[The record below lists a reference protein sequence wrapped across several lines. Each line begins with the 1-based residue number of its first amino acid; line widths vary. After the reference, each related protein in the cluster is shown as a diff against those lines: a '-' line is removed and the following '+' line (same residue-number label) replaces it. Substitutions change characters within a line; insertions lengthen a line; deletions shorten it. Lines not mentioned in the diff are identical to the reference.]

1 MKDYKKSFVIFN
13 LLLIGAVL
21 FVMNTA
27 IMVYSYRTGVEELKT
42 VMQQR
47 IEPFNTIRNILRRQP
62 QGGTPPEGGNSPEDG
77 TPLEGGNSPGDAAPP
92 DGANPPG
99 HSTGTKARR
108 RSDKYLRTVSVFF
121 YNIDEDS
128 VSVISKDELKSD
140 DALLDT
146 ARKIYAARE
155 NFGTLG
161 AENLYYFKQS
171 TPTELKIAVA
181 SRNFIRL
188 SMLELFAVLAAIFV
202 LSMLVFYFISRKL
215 ADRAAKPLE
224 DAMAREKQFITD
236 ASHDLKTPLTVILS
250 NMDILG
256 RGQSGEEERWIDA
269 TKRAAEGMRRLIEQ
283 MLVLA
288 ESEAK
293 TEIKPERVDI
303 SDIAEQNALVME
315 TVAYEKNIEY
325 KTDIEPGLLIMGNAD
340 YTRRIVASLI
350 DNAIKYEGSGG
361 SIRIRLKKGKKS
373 VRFSVANRLGVIS
386 REDISH
392 IFERFYRADKSRHT
406 DGGHG
411 LGLAIVKNLTELMG
425 GRIGVTSTP
434 EDGTCFT
441 VEFPA
446 K

>member
-62 QGGTPPEGGNSPEDG
+62 QGGTPPE
-77 TPLEGGNSPGDAAPP
+77 DAAPP
-92 DGANPPG
+92 DGGTPPEDANPPG
-99 HSTGTKARR
+99 RSTGTKARR
-108 RSDKYLRTVSVFF
+108 RSDRYLRTVSVFF

-140 DALLDT
+140 DALLET

-155 NFGTLG
+155 DFGTLG
-161 AENLYYFKQS
+161 AEKLYYYKQS

-202 LSMLVFYFISRKL
+202 LSMLVFYFISRRL

-256 RGQSGEEERWIDA
+256 RGQSGGEARWIDA

-315 TVAYEKNIEY
+315 TVAYEKNIGY
-325 KTDIEPGLLIMGNAD
+325 RTDIEPGLSIMGNAD

-361 SIRIRLKKGKKS
+361 SIRISLKRGKKS

-411 LGLAIVKNLTELMG
+411 LGLAIVKNLTELMDG
-425 GRIGVTSTP
+425 KIGVTSTP

>member
-62 QGGTPPEGGNSPEDG
+62 QGGTPPEDAAPPEDG
-77 TPLEGGNSPGDAAPP
+77 TPPED
-92 DGANPPG
+92 ANPRG
-99 HSTGTKARR
+99 RSAGTKARR
-108 RSDKYLRTVSVFF
+108 SDRYLRTVSVFF

-140 DALLDT
+140 DALLET

-155 NFGTLG
+155 DFGTLG
-161 AENLYYFKQS
+161 AENLYYYKQS

-202 LSMLVFYFISRKL
+202 LSMLVFYFISRRL

-256 RGQSGEEERWIDA
+256 RGQSGGEARWIDA

-315 TVAYEKNIEY
+315 TVAYEKNIGY
-325 KTDIEPGLLIMGNAD
+325 RTDIEPGLSIMGNAD

-361 SIRIRLKKGKKS
+361 SIRISLKRGKKS

-425 GRIGVTSTP
+425 GRIGVTSTS